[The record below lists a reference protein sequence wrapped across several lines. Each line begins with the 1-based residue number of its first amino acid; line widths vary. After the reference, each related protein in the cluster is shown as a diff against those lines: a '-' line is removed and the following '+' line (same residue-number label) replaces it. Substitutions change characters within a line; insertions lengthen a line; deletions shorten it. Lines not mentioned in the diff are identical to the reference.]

1 MKTLMVLCLLTVASS
16 AYAGDARFYD
26 KSGNYTG
33 RASQNSA
40 NENQWS
46 TYSPDGKYTGRV
58 MIDKDNPRESR
69 VYDQHGNYL
78 GRASGQWA
86 RQKKDK

>member
-1 MKTLMVLCLLTVASS
+1 MKTALVLCFLAVAST

-26 KSGNYTG
+26 KSGNYSG
-33 RASQNSA
+33 RASQNNA

-46 TYSPDGKYTGRV
+46 TYSPDGRYTGRV
-58 MIDKDNPRESR
+58 MMDKDNPGNSR

-78 GRASGQWA
+78 GRASDQ
-86 RQKKDK
+86 RPSQKKDK